1 MKISIITATY
11 NSKATLKTCMISVLH
26 QSYQNIE
33 YVIIDGNSTDETLEL
48 VKQHQLQFPQI
59 EFKILSEPDNGIYD
73 ALNKGVQ
80 LATGEVIGFVH
91 SDDILADNQIISKLA
106 NQFDKENVDGVYGD
120 LQYVDKNNIG
130 KIIRYWKSTNF
141 NFSLLKKGWMP
152 AHPTLFLKK
161 EVYEKHGFFN
171 LTYQISADYDFMLR
185 ILKDDS
191 LKFGYLPK
199 VITKMRIGGAS
210 NGSINNIIK
219 KTKEDY
225 RAIRSNHIGGWFSI
239 LIKNTS
245 KIKQLFIRG

>member
-11 NSKATLKTCMISVLH
+11 NSEVTLSSCMTSVLQ
-26 QSYQNIE
+26 QSYHNIE

-48 VKQHQLQFPQI
+48 VKQHQLKFPQI
-59 EFKILSEPDNGIYD
+59 EFKILSEPDSGIYD

-91 SDDILADNQIISKLA
+91 SDDILADNQIISKIA
-106 NQFDKENVDGVYGD
+106 NQFDKENVDGVYGN

-141 NFSLLKKGWMP
+141 NASLLKKGWMP

-161 EVYEKHGFFN
+161 EVYEKHCEFN
-171 LTYQISADYDFMLR
+171 LSFKISADYDFMLR

-191 LKFGYLPK
+191 LKFTYLPN
-199 VITKMRIGGAS
+199 VITKMRVGGAS
-210 NGSINNIIK
+210 NRSIKNIIQ

-225 RAIRSNHIGGWFSI
+225 LAVRLNNIGGWY
-239 LIKNTS
+239 LIFLKNIS
-245 KIKQLFIRG
+245 KVRQFIFKS

>member
-1 MKISIITATY
+1 M
-11 NSKATLKTCMISVLH
+11 
-26 QSYQNIE
+26 
-33 YVIIDGNSTDETLEL
+33 
-48 VKQHQLQFPQI
+48 
-59 EFKILSEPDNGIYD
+59 
-73 ALNKGVQ
+73 
-80 LATGEVIGFVH
+80 ATGDVIGFVH
-91 SDDILADNQIISKLA
+91 SDDLLASKTVISEIVATLKNEKL
-106 NQFDKENVDGVYGD
+106 DGVYGD
-120 LQYVDKNNIG
+120 LEYVRKEDTSKVV
-130 KIIRYWKSTNF
+130 RFWKSRSF
-141 NFSLLKKGWMP
+141 NSKLLSMGWMP

-171 LTYQISADYDFMLR
+171 LSYKISADYDFMLR

-210 NGSINNIIK
+210 NGSIKNIIN

-245 KIKQLFIRG
+245 KIKQFVLKG